1 MLQICPKL
9 QTLSISKCRNSRT
22 TEDWNYPDHV
32 PECVSSH
39 LTTCKIID
47 YEPVEADF
55 RFATYILQ
63 NARLLQRE
71 RYGTVSFFFSYGFS
85 SFLHTHHPFFI
96 FSSSFTMIHG
106 SDCA

>member
-9 QTLSISKCRNSRT
+9 QTLSISKCRNSTT

-39 LTTCKIID
+39 LTCKIID
-47 YEPVEADF
+47 YEPVVADF

-63 NARLLQRE
+63 NARLLRVME
-71 RYGTVSFFFSYGFS
+71 IHS
-85 SFLHTHHPFFI
+85 PFTPK
-96 FSSSFTMIHG
+96 SNGDPQIHR
-106 SDCA
+106 